1 MMKRRHKKQTKKLKL
16 RLYVLCFIAFL
27 GGGTL
32 VFSDFGLKELL
43 KLKTQK
49 EHLNNKIKDLYQQ
62 QIALQEEMNKLA
74 YDTSYVEKIAR
85 EKFLMVKPGEKVFR
99 VIESK
104 RDQ

>member
-1 MMKRRHKKQTKKLKL
+1 MRKRHKKQSKKIKI
-16 RLYVLCFIAFL
+16 RFYFLCFIAFL

-32 VFSDFGLKELL
+32 IFSDFGLKELL
-43 KLKTQK
+43 KLKKQK
-49 EHLNNKIKDLYQQ
+49 EQLNYKIQNLYQQ
-62 QIALQEEMNKLA
+62 QIALQEEINQLS
-74 YDTSYVEKIAR
+74 YDTNYVEKIAR

>member
-1 MMKRRHKKQTKKLKL
+1 MKRRNARQTKKIKL
-16 RLYVLCFIAFL
+16 RFYVLCCIAFL

-32 VFSDFGLKELL
+32 VFNDFGLKELL
-43 KLKTQK
+43 RLKTQK
-49 EHLNNKIKDLYQQ
+49 ENLNNKIQDLYQQ
-62 QIALQEEMNKLA
+62 QIALQEEINKLT
-74 YDTSYVEKIAR
+74 YDTNYVENIAR